1 MYESVSVMA
10 ILFPILAMAVILG
23 FVLGLRYLGYR
34 ERMAM
39 IEKGIAPPCCYEH
52 RGEGDRRAS
61 LRRGIT
67 VAMVGLALTL
77 GLVTLG
83 VGPWLLGGLIP
94 LFVGLSI
101 LIGYYLTPED
111 SGRETT
117 SNPD

>member
-1 MYESVSVMA
+1 MYESVSIMA

-39 IEKGIAPPCCYEH
+39 IEKGIAPPCCDEH
-52 RGEGDRRAS
+52 RGEGDRKAG

-77 GLVTLG
+77 GLMTLG

-101 LIGYYLTPED
+101 LVDYYLSPGD

-117 SNPD
+117 PNPD